1 MKRERLSILLDGCRQ
16 GEVEPH
22 ALARADAKRRK
33 EAPVKSDAVR
43 PIRIVDDA
51 IVFLTGRK
59 EPQRPATERA
69 LREAGF
75 GEWTELILRGP
86 DESELEAGEF
96 KSGRRAKLEAA
107 GYVIALT
114 VGDQASDLSGG
125 HSEATLL
132 MPNPFYMV
140 K

>member
-1 MKRERLSILLDGCRQ
+1 MVGLKHWLKASCHLVVCCTTHHKVAPLGVSLVD
-16 GEVEPH
+16 
-22 ALARADAKRRK
+22 LADFRDPCAR
-33 EAPVKSDAVR
+33 
-43 PIRIVDDA
+43 
-51 IVFLTGRK
+51 F
-59 EPQRPATERA
+59 
-69 LREAGF
+69 REAGF